1 MAAMERQATDLQEC
15 GVIYAVTG
23 KAFFEEMRTS
33 IRSIRAVHPELPITV
48 AYSWE
53 GALAR
58 ELLTGIA
65 HINYLDLT
73 SVVKE
78 SGLKMSDGMERSRG
92 VKINTINYSP
102 YRYTLF
108 LDTDT
113 YVRKSLVPMF
123 DALRDGDTQI
133 VLTNEPVAYYPKEQY
148 DAGMADNARPRAHGL
163 LKLSN
168 PNFYNSGV
176 FAFRDTIREYG
187 AGRRW
192 VETFIAQSKA
202 AATSNWSRL
211 CDQSALNKTVNALSG
226 VPRKVLPNTQ
236 WNAQCKIL
244 YELHKQGLWDD
255 IHIIHCKMVH
265 HLGPNPE
272 KLVKS
277 EYIRSF
283 ELIED

>member
-1 MAAMERQATDLQEC
+1 MAESAQGTLKDC
-15 GVIYAVTG
+15 GIIFAVTG
-23 KAFFEEMRTS
+23 EAFFKEMRTS
-33 IRSIRAVHPELPITV
+33 IRSIRAVHPDLPITV
-48 AYSWE
+48 TYSWE
-53 GALAR
+53 GAIAR
-58 ELLTGIA
+58 ELLKDIA
-65 HINYLDLT
+65 HIDYLDLT
-73 SVVKE
+73 SVVQE
-78 SGLKMSDGMERSRG
+78 SGLRMGDGMERSRG

-123 DALRDGDTQI
+123 DTLRDGDTQI

-148 DAGMADNARPRAHGL
+148 EKGLADSDRPNAQGL

-168 PNFYNSGV
+168 PDFFNSGV

-187 AGRRW
+187 VGRRW
-192 VETFIAQSKA
+192 VDTFIAQSKA
-202 AATSNWSRL
+202 PATSNWSRL
-211 CDQSALNKTVNALSG
+211 CDQSALNKTVNALAG

-244 YELHKQGLWDD
+244 FELHKQGRWDD

-265 HLGPNPE
+265 HLGPDPE
-272 KLVKS
+272 KLVNS
-277 EYIRSF
+277 QYIRSF
-283 ELIED
+283 ELLEN